1 MTIDINDIKSILL
14 FRAWWS
20 ERFLVCSS
28 HNDIMLSLNTLKGAY
43 ESHGPLLM
51 PLFILEFDI
60 INPTFVLDKRAARTF
75 CVFISVSQKKEN
87 YTLEQHVIVNDNRLV
102 MFV

>member
-43 ESHGPLLM
+43 ESHLPLLM
-51 PLFILEFDI
+51 MPLLFFLEFDI
-60 INPTFVLDKRAARTF
+60 INPTFVVGKIAARTLCTF
-75 CVFISVSQKKEN
+75 VFHTRK
-87 YTLEQHVIVNDNRLV
+87 
-102 MFV
+102 